1 MNNLNLVIQTLE
13 VTNQA
18 ILCVNMIDETTKN
31 GITIDIDKLSND
43 KIVEIGV
50 VNNGVV
56 NEVNREYIKFNGD
69 FTDWSKKK
77 EFIEGNTTNK

>member
-1 MNNLNLVIQTLE
+1 MTCEAQHG
-13 VTNQA
+13 
-18 ILCVNMIDETTKN
+18 LCVKCYGKN
-31 GITIDIDKLSND
+31 LARN

-69 FTDWSKKK
+69 FTDWSKKE